1 MRRTFILILLI
12 IVSSCSLPS
21 KESSEKP
28 EWIYKSY
35 YQKGKICGVG
45 YSAMHVRGFAYQRA
59 TAIARAID
67 EIARQ
72 MGVRV
77 DSSVEH
83 FLRGT
88 RGGTVS
94 GLQLYTV
101 QTTSGR
107 VIKAKIIDSYY
118 DEGSREFFVLM
129 CTE

>member
-72 MGVRV
+72 MG
-77 DSSVEH
+77 
-83 FLRGT
+83 
-88 RGGTVS
+88 
-94 GLQLYTV
+94 
-101 QTTSGR
+101 
-107 VIKAKIIDSYY
+107 
-118 DEGSREFFVLM
+118 
-129 CTE
+129 